1 MAGQGDARRRWGQ
14 GWAKAIIFTML
25 TECLNACLIFFIP
38 TLVIACIIDHEEAG
52 ALIVLAVPF
61 ALVRVAIWVKD
72 GIQKNT
78 GGRQ

>member
-1 MAGQGDARRRWGQ
+1 MA
-14 GWAKAIIFTML
+14 
-25 TECLNACLIFFIP
+25 TEFLNACLIFFVPAII
-38 TLVIACIIDHEEAG
+38 VACIIDHEEAG